1 MGRQEGRVHMRVT
14 RNYLNGLL
22 SGNNGIGGTDS
33 LLQRALSRSSK
44 SRKTNR
50 TSLLLNST
58 NNRSKLL
65 TQNVGSAMQSQ
76 KLYYNMKYHSGQ
88 VQEYAE
94 KLLDSADDSVF
105 AKAEESGDTSQIVAG
120 IKGFVSQYNAML
132 QNLRDSDKRT
142 DDQLLTQLN
151 NASRVHS
158 SDLRSCGVARNS
170 DGTLSIDDKALSET
184 DIDTLKKVWNSQ
196 GSFAGR
202 AAIWADSV
210 QSAAE
215 RNMDAE
221 ASSAYSSLFK
231 NYGNSG
237 NYFNFFR

>member
-1 MGRQEGRVHMRVT
+1 MHDILIVRQKTRRNDKRRMTDTPDSVWREACMGRQEGRVHMRVT

-50 TSLLLNST
+50 TSLLLNSA

-142 DDQLLTQLN
+142 DD
-151 NASRVHS
+151 
-158 SDLRSCGVARNS
+158 
-170 DGTLSIDDKALSET
+170 KALAET